1 MKYKTVWE
9 HGIDEHIEKKSRFIG
24 QAWPVRTEEEA
35 REIIEQ
41 TRKEYWNASHNVFA
55 YRTGDIQRFTDDG
68 EPSGTAGKPMLDV
81 LLGRELQNILVIVTR
96 YFGGTLLGTGGLV
109 RAYTK
114 GAQIAVDAAGIIEKA
129 VYYRYEIPMEYTWL
143 GKMQYVMNQEKFPIL
158 DIEYTDQ
165 VTMRMLIE
173 HDQNAKFLQ
182 TVTEAG
188 EGKLAPIK
196 EEAVWAAKR
205 DGAFVFFEERVSE
218 T

>member
-24 QAWPVRTEEEA
+24 QAWPVSTEDEA

-41 TRKEYWNASHNVFA
+41 TRKEYWNASHNVFT
-55 YRTGDIQRFTDDG
+55 YRVGDIQRFTDDG

-81 LLGRELQNILVIVTR
+81 LLGQELQNVLVIVTR

-114 GAQIAVDAAGIIEKA
+114 GAQIAIDAAGIIEKGI
-129 VYYRYEIPMEYTWL
+129 YYRYEIPMEYTWL
-143 GKMQYVMNQEKFPIL
+143 GKMQYTMNQAGFHIL
-158 DIEYTDQ
+158 DTEYTDQ
-165 VTMRMLIE
+165 VIMRMLISD
-173 HDQNAKFLQ
+173 DQNAKFLQ

-188 EGKLAPIK
+188 EGKLIPAK
-196 EEAVWAAKR
+196 ESAVWAAKK
-205 DGAFVFFEERVSE
+205 DGAYVFFED
-218 T
+218 